1 MTVSCKRTLTFADE
15 NPAQNFYHISSR
27 YIDSLSRVHLCV
39 PFSPTTATAVLNGR
53 IFVVN
58 RERDDL
64 NASKYPLLIWRFKL
78 SGW

>member
-39 PFSPTTATAVLNGR
+39 FADDWHVLNGR

-58 RERDDL
+58 RERDSL
-64 NASKYPLLIWRFKL
+64 NASKYPLLIRRFKL